1 MPEAA
6 ERSFGV
12 WLDQPLGI
20 KSAPSVPGGRRVD
33 LMETDP
39 DQVPGEGEN
48 GDPEPDEGLPGQP
61 TPEQERQAPEGGG
74 GTTAPLPGNPD
85 VGGS

>member
-1 MPEAA
+1 MG
-6 ERSFGV
+6 S
-12 WLDQPLGI
+12 LH
-20 KSAPSVPGGRRVD
+20 SGGTKED

-39 DQVPGEGEN
+39 DQMPAEGEN
-48 GDPEPDEGLPGQP
+48 GDPEQPDEGTPGES
-61 TPEQERQAPEGGG
+61 TPEQQRQAPEGEG

>member
-1 MPEAA
+1 MGHASAGYA
-6 ERSFGV
+6 ECS
-12 WLDQPLGI
+12 LH
-20 KSAPSVPGGRRVD
+20 SGGAKEY

-39 DQVPGEGEN
+39 DQIPNEGEN
-48 GDPEPDEGLPGQP
+48 GDPEQPDGGTPGQP
-61 TPEQERQAPEGGG
+61 TPEQERQAPEGEG